1 MERATGAEAPRVCRT
16 IRLLCPVMG
25 LVSGGTQDV
34 VRTPLTVSGCCQL
47 QGKHY
52 QLCFPLQEEMTKSR
66 QCELPRS
73 AENIFAV
80 LLNGDFMLD

>member
-1 MERATGAEAPRVCRT
+1 MERATGAGVCR
-16 IRLLCPVMG
+16 IIGLLCPAVG

-34 VRTPLTVSGCCQL
+34 ARTPLTVSGCCQL

-52 QLCFPLQEEMTKSR
+52 QLCFPLQEEITKSR

-80 LLNGDFMLD
+80 LLNGDFTLD